1 MLLIRCPWCGERDE
15 AEFSYGGEADIAR
28 PSQPESVS
36 DETWGDYLFMRK
48 NTMGPMRE
56 QWVHSHGCGR
66 WFVVERDT
74 RNYQILGHEI
84 FARDTRES

>member
-1 MLLIRCPWCGERDE
+1 MLLIQCPWCGARDE

-28 PSQPESVS
+28 PQQPEAVS
-36 DETWGDYLFMRK
+36 DEAWGDYLFMRK
-48 NTMGPMRE
+48 NPMGPLRE

-74 RNYQILGHEI
+74 RNYEILAYDV
-84 FARDTRES
+84 FARDRRES